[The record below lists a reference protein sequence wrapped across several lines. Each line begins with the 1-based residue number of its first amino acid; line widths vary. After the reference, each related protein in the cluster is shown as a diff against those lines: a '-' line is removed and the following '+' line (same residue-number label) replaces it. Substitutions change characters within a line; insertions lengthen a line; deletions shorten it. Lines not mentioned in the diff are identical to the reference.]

1 MADGTVSTRAGYDR
15 WAPVY
20 DGGNPLT
27 RLEEPVLKRLLGP
40 VTGLRLLDAGCGTG
54 RHAVELARRGA
65 EVVGV
70 DFSSGM
76 LGRAIARAEKEGVT
90 AELLAHDLA
99 KPLPFLDGSF
109 DRVIS
114 CLVLEHVKNLDAF
127 FAELGRVCR
136 PGGFLVVTAMHPAM
150 FLKGSSARFR
160 DPRTGDKV
168 RPRSYFAQ
176 RLSHYV
182 MAGLRAGLTV
192 DALEEHDGRDGN
204 AGWPMLAALKLRHE
218 RAAARV

>member
-1 MADGTVSTRAGYDR
+1 MAGATVSTRAGYDR
-15 WAPVY
+15 WASSY
-20 DGGNPLT
+20 DSGNPLT
-27 RLEEPVLKRLLGP
+27 KLEEPVLKRLLGP
-40 VTGLRLLDAGCGTG
+40 VAGLRVLDAGCGTG
-54 RHAVELARRGA
+54 RHAVDLARRGA
-65 EVVGV
+65 EVTGV

-76 LGRAIARAEKEGVT
+76 LGRAIAAAEAAGVT
-90 AELLAHDLA
+90 AELLAHDLS
-99 KPLPFLDGSF
+99 KPLPFDDGGF

-114 CLVLEHVKNLDAF
+114 CLVLEHVKNLDSF
-127 FAELGRVCR
+127 FAELARVCR
-136 PGGFLVVTAMHPAM
+136 AGGFLVITAMHPAM

-192 DALEEHDGRDGN
+192 DALEEHDGRGEH
-204 AGWPMLAALKLRHE
+204 AGWPMLVALKLR
-218 RAAARV
+218 R

>member
-1 MADGTVSTRAGYDR
+1 MSRATTVPAKAGYDR
-15 WAPVY
+15 WAATY
-20 DGGNPLT
+20 DESGNPLT

-40 VTGLRLLDAGCGTG
+40 VAGLRLLDVGCGTG

-65 EVVGV
+65 DVTGL
-70 DFSSGM
+70 DFSPGM
-76 LGRAIARAEKEGVT
+76 LGRAIARAESEGVR
-90 AELLAHDLA
+90 AELLAHDVS
-99 KPLPFLDGSF
+99 KPLPFNDDAF

-160 DPRTGDKV
+160 DARTGQKV
-168 RPRSYFAQ
+168 APRSHFEQ

-182 MAGLRAGLTV
+182 MAGLRAGLTL
-192 DALEEHDGRDGN
+192 DILEEHDGRGEH
-204 AGWPMLAALKLRHE
+204 AGWPMLAALKLRK
-218 RAAARV
+218 